1 MLARSTGA
9 ACARLTNAI
18 TSANA
23 NGRAG
28 DTTATGLATAL
39 ARVSDMRGQ
48 GDRAAPALRLG
59 RLEPQPVLPGVFE
72 RQVDREA
79 GRVQV
84 DILPVQRQQF
94 VAAHPGLRARRCNAP
109 ARAAARRRVVR
120 Q

>member
-48 GDRAAPALRLG
+48 GDRAAPALR
-59 RLEPQPVLPGVFE
+59 GVFE

-109 ARAAARRRVVR
+109 ARAAA
-120 Q
+120 